1 MWSVWAIC
9 SFCPTPLEQAA
20 QVLLPRHVRED
31 TARAIKEAATPNAQK
46 GDPASMPPGFVASR
60 EFVKCRALVG
70 VATGMLL
77 GTITAVVA
85 RHPHWLTP
93 DTALYGIM
101 ASFTPYMMASLVMA
115 GICIFLDG
123 VLQAVGD
130 LQYLCKS
137 QAINV
142 LALWL
147 CLYGYVKQSGVG
159 IIGVSLPPARLPPSS
174 SSSHPLHL
182 SPSHPCTPSPSRALS
197 LRPSVPAPTLG
208 TLSHT
213 CTYTDHI
220 HVYVHMRIHVHT
232 HTHTYTCI
240 HQTHA
245 RTYTHTHTHRC
256 GTAWYYSSSFV
267 LQQIRKTPF
276 PPSNP

>member
-60 EFVKCRALVG
+60 EFVKCLALVG

-159 IIGVSLPPARLPPSS
+159 IIGVSLPPARLL
-174 SSSHPLHL
+174 SHLF
-182 SPSHPCTPSPSRALS
+182 SRSKLRHAQLALS
-197 LRPSVPAPTLG
+197 ALSSTVWPASAALNAHQLRLPLYYRQSSVPSA
-208 TLSHT
+208 
-213 CTYTDHI
+213 
-220 HVYVHMRIHVHT
+220 
-232 HTHTYTCI
+232 
-240 HQTHA
+240 
-245 RTYTHTHTHRC
+245 HRA
-256 GTAWYYSSSFV
+256 T
-267 LQQIRKTPF
+267 
-276 PPSNP
+276 

>member
-1 MWSVWAIC
+1 M
-9 SFCPTPLEQAA
+9 
-20 QVLLPRHVRED
+20 
-31 TARAIKEAATPNAQK
+31 ARAPLLQLSNIGLGFG
-46 GDPASMPPGFVASR
+46 GDPLFEGLDLVVQPGDR
-60 EFVKCRALVG
+60 LALVG

-77 GTITAVVA
+77 GTITAVAA

-93 DTALYGIM
+93 DTALYGSM

-182 SPSHPCTPSPSRALS
+182 SPSHPRTPTHPRPHAPSLFAPPC
-197 LRPSVPAPTLG
+197 LRQRLEHS
-208 TLSHT
+208 
-213 CTYTDHI
+213 HI
-220 HVYVHMRIHVHT
+220 HVPTRIIYMCMYICAYMYIHIRTRIHAYTKRTHARTHT
-232 HTHTYTCI
+232 HTHT
-240 HQTHA
+240 QV
-245 RTYTHTHTHRC
+245 
-256 GTAWYYSSSFV
+256 WYGVV
-267 LQQIRKTPF
+267 LFFFLRVAAN
-276 PPSNP
+276 S

>member
-1 MWSVWAIC
+1 MASFNEALGPLFFISLCKNICYLMLQSVATTFSTVTCAAHQAMWSVWAIC

-60 EFVKCRALVG
+60 EFVKCLALVG

-159 IIGVSLPPARLPPSS
+159 IIGVWYGVVLFFFLRVAANSARVL
-174 SSSHPLHL
+174 
-182 SPSHPCTPSPSRALS
+182 RASGILGS
-197 LRPSVPAPTLG
+197 KRLVPKVVDTE
-208 TLSHT
+208 
-213 CTYTDHI
+213 D
-220 HVYVHMRIHVHT
+220 
-232 HTHTYTCI
+232 
-240 HQTHA
+240 
-245 RTYTHTHTHRC
+245 
-256 GTAWYYSSSFV
+256 
-267 LQQIRKTPF
+267 
-276 PPSNP
+276 